1 MTLNECAVFIR
12 GMFRKEQ
19 EAWERTRMLMYAVV
33 QVNSRDHLTPKTLL
47 PFPWDIEEEPE
58 EINESELN
66 ELRKRAKTMEY
77 GK

>member
-1 MTLNECAVFIR
+1 
-12 GMFRKEQ
+12 
-19 EAWERTRMLMYAVV
+19 MLMYAVV

-66 ELRKRAKTMEY
+66 ELRERAKTMEY